1 MAFLQ
6 EKTAIFPLTEAPPV
20 NELDTSVNLFRKTYF
35 MTHIHLINGAKPF
48 AHSPGRLNRTL
59 QSLAATCLEEAGM
72 TVSQTTIDDGYAV
85 DEEIRAIQKADTVIY
100 QFPGWWMGTPWP
112 LKKYMDEVFTEAHG
126 LFYGSDG
133 RSRHDPSR
141 HYGSGGLLQGK
152 RFMVSTTWNA
162 PLEAFEDEE
171 QFFGGGGID
180 AVLFP
185 FYRAHAFLGM
195 KRLPTF
201 LATDVM
207 KNPDIDAIKTAY
219 RQHLERVII
228 TP

>member
-1 MAFLQ
+1 MA
-6 EKTAIFPLTEAPPV
+6 
-20 NELDTSVNLFRKTYF
+20 
-35 MTHIHLINGAKPF
+35 HIHLINGAKPF
-48 AHSPGRLNRTL
+48 AHSAGELNKTL
-59 QSLAATCLEEAGM
+59 QDLAAACLHDHGLS
-72 TVSQTTIDDGYAV
+72 VSQTVIDEGYDV
-85 DEEIRAIQKADTVIY
+85 EDEIKAFQKAETIIY

-112 LKKYMDEVFTEAHG
+112 LKKYMDSVFTQAHG
-126 LFYGSDG
+126 VFYSNDG
-133 RSRHDPSR
+133 RSRHEPSK

-162 PLEAFEDEE
+162 PLEAFEDKE
-171 QFFGGGGID
+171 QFFDGGGID

-195 KRLPTF
+195 QKLPTF

-207 KNPDIDAIKTAY
+207 KNPNIDAIKAAY
-219 RQHLERVII
+219 RRHIEQVII

>member
-1 MAFLQ
+1 
-6 EKTAIFPLTEAPPV
+6 
-20 NELDTSVNLFRKTYF
+20 

-48 AHSPGRLNRTL
+48 AHSAGKLNQTL
-59 QSLAATCLEEAGM
+59 QNLAATCLQEHGLS
-72 TVSQTTIDDGYAV
+72 VSQTVIDEGYDV
-85 DEEIRAIQKADTVIY
+85 ESEIRAIQKADIVIY

-112 LKKYMDEVFTEAHG
+112 LKKYMDEVFTQAHG
-126 LFYGSDG
+126 LFYSNDG
-133 RSRHDPSR
+133 RSRHDPSKL
-141 HYGSGGLLQGK
+141 YGSGGLLQGK

-162 PLEAFEDEE
+162 PLEAFEDRN

-195 KRLPTF
+195 DRLPTF

-207 KNPDIDAIKTAY
+207 KNPDVPAMEAAY
-219 RQHLERVII
+219 RRHIEQVII
-228 TP
+228 MA